1 MRTRRSSSSAA
12 HPAARRHRLPWTP
25 RPPFGSATPR
35 LRVSGRSGGAEK
47 IQESSVHILF
57 DIVPHYYVLGI
68 PK

>member
-1 MRTRRSSSSAA
+1 VRTRRSSSSAA

-47 IQESSVHILF
+47 IQNPASI
-57 DIVPHYYVLGI
+57 YYSTLYLI
-68 PK
+68 IMY